1 MGLKTDGTRPLRPLP
16 PEHDPEGA
24 NSQKVE
30 PNKPVTAA
38 SENRAL
44 DKSKNMADLLADIE
58 RRRVAA
64 TNSKPLQT
72 LPPVNVDVQP
82 WRVIFEAVAPG
93 SKVLGVDVQDV
104 AVVGRSDPKISG
116 TPDLDLS
123 VVGAEGLGVSRRHAI
138 LLPGEDGLNLIDLDS
153 TNGTWINGVYL
164 QPGQKYPLNAGDR
177 VEFGKLKLI
186 VRVLG
191 AMLQGG
197 GDKSSTGITRSK
209 PLKK

>member
-16 PEHDPEGA
+16 PEHEPEGIK
-24 NSQKVE
+24 SQNVE
-30 PNKPVTAA
+30 PNKPVTGV
-38 SENRAL
+38 SENPAV
-44 DKSKNMADLLADIE
+44 DKTRTMTDLLANIE
-58 RRRVAA
+58 RRRASAA
-64 TNSKPLQT
+64 NSKTSQIT
-72 LPPVNVDVQP
+72 PPVNTDVQP

-104 AVVGRSDPKISG
+104 AVVGRSDPKISSV
-116 TPDLDLS
+116 PELDLS
-123 VVGAEGLGVSRRHAI
+123 SVGAEGLGVSRRHAI